1 MDSQGFGP
9 VESGERPP
17 AEAQSPH
24 PDNGP
29 ERMDTAVKNAL
40 LAILRPLIRYL
51 IQRGL
56 TYPVLIEL
64 LKQVYFTEAE
74 ALPRDTGAAFT
85 NSRISLLTGLH
96 RKDVRRLRAERAKAA
111 GAKPSRRAGLAA
123 RLVAEWVANPR
134 YVDATG
140 KPRSLRLRETGT
152 RPSFEDLAKT
162 VKADMRAKVILDE
175 LLRAGV
181 ARLAGDRIELVR
193 NAYVP
198 AQPRDKLNYLG
209 ANVGDHLR
217 SALHNVGGESE
228 PFVERA
234 VYYGAIRPEDLER
247 LRPELARVAD
257 TFLRR
262 INKRVMPLSGRAE
275 GAARRMRLG
284 VYYYED
290 DGGAQPATRRRPTPT
305 KRRPKDGPGK

>member
-1 MDSQGFGP
+1 
-9 VESGERPP
+9 
-17 AEAQSPH
+17 
-24 PDNGP
+24 
-29 ERMDTAVKNAL
+29 MDTAVKNAL
-40 LAILRPLIRYL
+40 LAILRPLVRYL

-56 TYPVLIEL
+56 TYPVLTEL

-74 ALPRDTGAAFT
+74 ALPRNTGAALT

>member
-1 MDSQGFGP
+1 
-9 VESGERPP
+9 
-17 AEAQSPH
+17 
-24 PDNGP
+24 
-29 ERMDTAVKNAL
+29 MDTAVKNAL

-134 YVDATG
+134 YVDTAG

-181 ARLAGDRIELVR
+181 ARLTGDRIELVR

-217 SALHNVGGESE
+217 SALHNVVGESE